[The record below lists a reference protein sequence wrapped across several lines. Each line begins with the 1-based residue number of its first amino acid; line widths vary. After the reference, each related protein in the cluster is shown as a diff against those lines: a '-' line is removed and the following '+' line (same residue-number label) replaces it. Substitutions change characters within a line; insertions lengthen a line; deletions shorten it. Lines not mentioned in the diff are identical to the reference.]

1 LSLGGR
7 FSSLSFV
14 SILYPLYSFRFCV
27 SFQFFIH
34 TFLCVLSLCWFDAI
48 FVILSF
54 VLFLSIFIVFCCF
67 VICQNS
73 HILFGTL
80 SFVSFTRIL
89 SSVVLSFVILS
100 SVILS
105 FVVLSFV
112 VLSFCL
118 LLFCHFDF
126 YLVLEKCLNFL
137 IRTLES
143 ASDPA
148 LDVDNTGEVLAL
160 VHVSPGSSSLIS
172 RKTFAV
178 RRALNPLALTLPFE
192 TNLMVMNFFLDLK
205 LLGLFLPQSQILLY
219 LSIWSRNR

>member
-1 LSLGGR
+1 MS
-7 FSSLSFV
+7 FVFCHLSFV
-14 SILYPLYSFRFCV
+14 FFNIYFVWVLEVVSVIVICFYFVPINSFSLLR
-27 SFQFFIH
+27 QF
-34 TFLCVLSLCWFDAI
+34 
-48 FVILSF
+48 
-54 VLFLSIFIVFCCF
+54 SIFHPYFSMCFEILLVWCHFCYLVCCSLFVNFYHCCCCCF

-80 SFVSFTRIL
+80 SFVSFTWIL

-143 ASDPA
+143 VSDPA

-160 VHVSPGSSSLIS
+160 VHVSPGCSSLIS
-172 RKTFAV
+172 RKTFAEK
-178 RRALNPLALTLPFE
+178 RFE
-192 TNLMVMNFFLDLK
+192 NENQVFR
-205 LLGLFLPQSQILLY
+205 
-219 LSIWSRNR
+219 LSIIEFEKAHLLEGPWIL